1 MSACVLYS
9 SASGMCN
16 FTRQRGM
23 YVGTWAIPCRG
34 LGAGPALPTCSL
46 VWFSGASEA
55 MPARACTVRV
65 AETVVRDG
73 MPLESAFRSRETF
86 STSTKD
92 SLSQSSRAGR
102 FCVCVLEMWWS
113 RRCRCGELRK
123 RVNDGRLEG
132 VHTVG
137 LTAVGKA
144 ATGPQ
149 LASMASPNIKLSRR
163 LPNLVRL
170 VREIK

>member
-1 MSACVLYS
+1 MSACLLYS

-23 YVGTWAIPCRG
+23 YVGTWAIPSRG

-86 STSTKD
+86 STKD
-92 SLSQSSRAGR
+92 WLFQGLNAES
-102 FCVCVLEMWWS
+102 FCISVLELRWSGKWEGEGQAWGTPQKGEPSRCWW
-113 RRCRCGELRK
+113 
-123 RVNDGRLEG
+123 
-132 VHTVG
+132 
-137 LTAVGKA
+137 
-144 ATGPQ
+144 
-149 LASMASPNIKLSRR
+149 
-163 LPNLVRL
+163 
-170 VREIK
+170 